1 MEVAA
6 GLSNAEIAE
15 VLFIAPGTVRST
27 SQDTPE
33 RVYPARATTASL
45 VL

>member
-15 VLFIAPGTVRST
+15 VLFIAPGTVRKHL
-27 SQDTPE
+27 
-33 RVYPARATTASL
+33 ARYA
-45 VL
+45 